1 MEETEIEL
9 MPSQFFYSQNN
20 IYCSLTDGRWL
31 GDVLDRLIDGKES
44 VRDLG
49 LIRVTKRPGSNKWYS
64 LDNRR
69 LWLFHHLQGAGKCKK
84 IPVVKMEYNSCFSR
98 KFTSRNG
105 GVSIKIR
112 DNLDVFVNHRPTP
125 VTPCYNEETEA
136 DQNDNVNSA
145 SSESVIT
152 SHSTGFTP
160 KDDKSL
166 SDLKEG
172 VLYERHKTTSSAV
185 STTTH
190 SDARSTPANE
200 TFDVISKSIGS
211 ALNPAVSASTD
222 DDTKNKTK
230 VVASDSDDKSSAS
243 LVYTP
248 LEIIDR
254 DVVNI
259 HTHVEYQDE
268 SVKMKPAQT
277 QNETTADVPTPLA
290 ADLFTQ
296 RSHKRSLSGSKHDE
310 VSKKLKK

>member
-1 MEETEIEL
+1 M
-9 MPSQFFYSQNN
+9 
-20 IYCSLTDGRWL
+20 
-31 GDVLDRLIDGKES
+31 
-44 VRDLG
+44 RDLG

-69 LWLFHHLQGAGKCKK
+69 LWLFHNLQGAGKCKK

-98 KFTSRNG
+98 KFTSGNG

-112 DNLDVFVNHRPTP
+112 DNLDVYVNHRPTP
-125 VTPCYNEETEA
+125 VTPCYNEETQA

-152 SHSTGFTP
+152 SQSTGFTP

-185 STTTH
+185 STTTQ

-230 VVASDSDDKSSAS
+230 VVASDSDDNSSAS

-254 DVVNI
+254 DAVNI
-259 HTHVEYQDE
+259 HTHVEYQEE
-268 SVKMKPAQT
+268 SVKMKRAET
-277 QNETTADVPTPLA
+277 QNETTSDVPTPLA

-296 RSHKRSLSGSKHDE
+296 RSHKRSLKGSKHDE